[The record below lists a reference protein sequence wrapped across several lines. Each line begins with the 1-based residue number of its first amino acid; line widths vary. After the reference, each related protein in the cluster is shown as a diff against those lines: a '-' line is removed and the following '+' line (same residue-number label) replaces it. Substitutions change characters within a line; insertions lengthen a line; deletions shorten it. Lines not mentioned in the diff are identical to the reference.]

1 MSRLLSQMRRL
12 AAIPAVRRLAAIG
25 PLRRVAFALRA
36 SLVRERRAF
45 AVRELRGRRV
55 TGRYRVRETGVLVC
69 LRHSTEDVWALD
81 EVFSQRLYD
90 PPPQVEAA
98 LEDSGPQLKVVDLGA
113 NIGLF
118 GAHVIGRHPEARI
131 TAFEPDPDNAR
142 LLACCVE
149 SNGREGT
156 WQRIDA
162 CAWTRDGT
170 LEFVGGQGAISHVA
184 AASDRPSG
192 TISVPALDVFPYL
205 REVDLLK
212 IDIEGGEWVIMEDER
227 FAPVPARAL
236 VLEYHPHLCSQPDP
250 RRHAIELLERAGY
263 SVAPIFHR
271 ERDSVGMLWA
281 WREGQPGPSAR
292 S

>member
-12 AAIPAVRRLAAIG
+12 AGISAVRRLAALG

-36 SLVRERRAF
+36 SLVQERWAF
-45 AVRELRGRRV
+45 ASRELRGRRV
-55 TGRYRVRETGVLVC
+55 TGRYRVRGTGVMVC

-98 LEDSGPQLKVVDLGA
+98 LGGSEPKLDVVDLGA

-118 GAHVIGRHPEARI
+118 GAHAVDRYPDARI
-131 TAFEPDPDNAR
+131 TAFEPDRDNAR

-149 SNGREGT
+149 SNGRERT
-156 WQRIDA
+156 WQRIEA

-170 LEFVGGQGAISHVA
+170 LEFVAAQGAISHVA
-184 AASDRPSG
+184 AVGERPPG
-192 TISVPALDVFPYL
+192 TTSVPALDVFPYL

-212 IDIEGGEWVIMEDER
+212 IDIEGGEWAIMEDER
-227 FAPVPARAL
+227 FASVPARAL

-250 RRHAIELLERAGY
+250 RRHAIELLERSGY

-271 ERDSVGMLWA
+271 ERDCVGMLWA
-281 WREGQPGPSAR
+281 WRDSQPSPSAR